1 MNTNMIDSNALD
13 KQPYAARWL
22 LRVLNKISCGHLELI
37 SPQGQRWEF
46 IGKQAG
52 PRASLQLL
60 DWGVCANLLRKGDIG
75 MAEAYIADQ
84 LRTDDLSALL
94 LLAAMNAEQIAPAI
108 HGRWW
113 AVLIYRLRHLLR
125 RNSRHGSRKNIHA
138 HYDLGNTFY
147 QLWLDP
153 SMTYS
158 SAWFGG
164 DYAQTLDRAQQGK
177 YERIMQQLAPTPG
190 DHILEIGCG
199 WGGFAEYAAR
209 QGMRVTGITISQQQ
223 LNYAQD
229 RIKHAGLDSLVTLQL
244 VDYRDVD
251 QPFDH
256 VVSIEMFEA
265 VGESYW
271 PSYFELIKRSLKPGG
286 RAVIQTITIAE
297 EKFERYRSSTDFI
310 QQYIFPGGMLPAVSV
325 FKAIAADQ
333 GLLTA
338 STNFFGDDYAETLQ
352 RWHEQF
358 LHVIPQLND
367 FDLRFIRTWR
377 FYLAYCEAGFRTRAT
392 NVMHAV
398 LRHA

>member
-1 MNTNMIDSNALD
+1 
-13 KQPYAARWL
+13 
-22 LRVLNKISCGHLELI
+22 
-37 SPQGQRWEF
+37 
-46 IGKQAG
+46 
-52 PRASLQLL
+52 
-60 DWGVCANLLRKGDIG
+60 
-75 MAEAYIADQ
+75 
-84 LRTDDLSALL
+84 
-94 LLAAMNAEQIAPAI
+94 
-108 HGRWW
+108 
-113 AVLIYRLRHLLR
+113 
-125 RNSRHGSRKNIHA
+125 
-138 HYDLGNTFY
+138 
-147 QLWLDP
+147 
-153 SMTYS
+153 
-158 SAWFGG
+158 
-164 DYAQTLDRAQQGK
+164 
-177 YERIMQQLAPTPG
+177 
-190 DHILEIGCG
+190 
-199 WGGFAEYAAR
+199 
-209 QGMRVTGITISQQQ
+209 
-223 LNYAQD
+223 
-229 RIKHAGLDSLVTLQL
+229 
-244 VDYRDVD
+244 
-251 QPFDH
+251 
-256 VVSIEMFEA
+256 MFEA